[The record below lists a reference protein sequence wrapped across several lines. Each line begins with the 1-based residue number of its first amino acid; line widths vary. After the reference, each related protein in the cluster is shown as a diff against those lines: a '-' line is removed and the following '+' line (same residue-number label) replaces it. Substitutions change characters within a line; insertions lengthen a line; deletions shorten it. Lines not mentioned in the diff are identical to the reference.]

1 MPIQV
6 KVRLLKE
13 TYTVDLD
20 PEAPPV
26 QFREGIEAATGV
38 PPGEMFYFWNFLI
51 TLLKMLKPQF
61 CHSVLRK

>member
-38 PPGEMFYFWNFLI
+38 PPGKTFYFWKFS
-51 TLLKMLKPQF
+51 TK
-61 CHSVLRK
+61 VL